1 MSRLTPTI
9 GIETHVQLK
18 TKSKLFCSCDNDA
31 RGKDPNTTVCPVC
44 MGFPGTLPVLNKRA
58 VELAIKAG
66 IALNA
71 KIAEFTKFDRKNYF
85 YPDLPKGYQISQY
98 DQPIVVGGYVEVP
111 AQGELV
117 KVHLTRAHLEEDAG
131 KLTHPAGADYS
142 LLDLNRAGTPL
153 LEIVSEP
160 DIHSAAAAR
169 AYVQELNAI
178 VRYADVS
185 DADMYHGHMRFDVN
199 VSLAPEGELGTR
211 AEVKNLNSFRSVERA
226 AEFEIERQTKVL
238 ASGKKIVQETRGWD
252 EDKGQTYSLRSK
264 EEAHD
269 YRYFPEPDL
278 PPLIIKPDMIAEI
291 KKAMPKLPH
300 EVRAQLVADGVDA
313 KTAEAVVIDPA
324 KGGMYMEAAGKG
336 KVAKRIA
343 NLLTAT
349 ENVPELNQLIETHD
363 LVEAGKLSFTA
374 AKQVMTELKPGESA
388 ETVAQKLHLI
398 QVSDQGEIEKIVD
411 AVIAANSKSVED
423 YRAGKTQ
430 ALGFLVGQV
439 MKESKGQANPGI
451 ATDILRKKL
460 S

>member
-1 MSRLTPTI
+1 MSKYTPTI

-58 VELAIKAG
+58 VELAIRAG
-66 IALNA
+66 LALNA
-71 KIAEFTKFDRKNYF
+71 TIAEFTKFDRKNYF

-98 DQPIVVGGYVEVP
+98 DQPIVVGGYVEVLVG
-111 AQGELV
+111 GEKT
-117 KVHLTRAHLEEDAG
+117 KVRLHRVHMEEDAA

-153 LEIVSEP
+153 LEMVSEP
-160 DIHSAAAAR
+160 DIHSAAQAR

-199 VSLAPEGELGTR
+199 VSLSASGELGTR
-211 AEVKNLNSFRSVERA
+211 AEVKNLNSFRSVEHA
-226 AEFEIERQTKVL
+226 VIYEIERQTKIL
-238 ASGKKIVQETRGWD
+238 DSGKKVVQETRGWD
-252 EDKGQTYSLRSK
+252 ENKGETYSMRSK

-278 PPLIIKPDMIAEI
+278 PPLIIKADMIAEI
-291 KKAMPKLPH
+291 QKSMPKLPH
-300 EVRAQLVADGVDA
+300 EVRSKLQADGIDA
-313 KTAEAVVIDPA
+313 KTAEAVAADPVKAKLYVEA
-324 KGGMYMEAAGKG
+324 KGKDT
-336 KVAKRIA
+336 KKIA

-349 ENVPELNQLIETHD
+349 DSTLELSQLIEVHD
-363 LVEAGKLSFTA
+363 LLVGNKLSFTA
-374 AKQVMTELKPGESA
+374 AKQVMAELKPGDSA
-388 ETVAQKLHLI
+388 ESVAEKLNVI
-398 QVSDQGEIEKIVD
+398 QVSDSGELEKIVD
-411 AVIAANSKSVED
+411 SVISANQSSVDD
-423 YRAGKTQ
+423 YKAGKQQ

-439 MKESKGQANPGI
+439 MKESKGQANP
-451 ATDILRKKL
+451 AMVNEILKKKL

>member
-1 MSRLTPTI
+1 MKYQPTI

-31 RGKDPNTTVCPVC
+31 RGKEPNTTVCPVC

-58 VELAIKAG
+58 VELAIRAG
-66 IALNA
+66 LALNA
-71 KIAEFTKFDRKNYF
+71 TIVEFTKFDRKNYF

-98 DQPIVVGGYVEVP
+98 DQPIVVGGHVEVP
-111 AQGELV
+111 MGGEMTTV
-117 KVHLTRAHLEEDAG
+117 RLTRAHLEEDAG
-131 KLTHPAGADYS
+131 KLTHPSGADYS

-160 DIHSAAAAR
+160 DIYSAAQAR

-199 VSLAPEGELGTR
+199 VSLSATGELGTR

-226 AEFEIERQTKVL
+226 AIYEIERQTEIL
-238 ASGKKIVQETRGWD
+238 DSGKKVVQETRGWD
-252 EDKGQTYSLRSK
+252 EDKGETYSLRSK

-278 PPLIIKPDMIAEI
+278 PPLIIKSDMIAEI
-291 KKAMPKLPH
+291 QKALPKLPH
-300 EVRAQLVADGVDA
+300 EVRARLQSDGIDA
-313 KTAEAVVIDPA
+313 KTAEAVAADPVKAKLYVEA
-324 KGGMYMEAAGKG
+324 KGKDT
-336 KVAKRIA
+336 KKIA
-343 NLLTAT
+343 NLLTAADNT
-349 ENVPELNQLIETHD
+349 LELGQLIEVHD
-363 LVEAGKLSFTA
+363 LLVGNKLSFTA
-374 AKQVMTELKPGESA
+374 AKQVMAELKPGDSA
-388 ETVAQKLHLI
+388 ETVAEKLNVI
-398 QVSDQGEIEKIVD
+398 QVSDSGALEKIVEG
-411 AVIAANSKSVED
+411 VLSANQGSVDDYKS
-423 YRAGKTQ
+423 GKQQ

-439 MKESKGQANPGI
+439 MKVSKGQANP
-451 ATDILRKKL
+451 AMVNEILKKKL